1 MFRELILTRVAIFG
15 ACRRR
20 PLCTAAAVFVA
31 LGCLATPIAAQGAN
45 LPPVSC
51 SPSTVFAGTS
61 ASCTATGSAGE
72 TFTFRTTAGLGT
84 LSAST
89 CTVPAT
95 ANSCSVVYTGVT
107 PSQDSDP
114 ISYTSNLFAGAGA
127 TTETVSAQGNS
138 VACAQSAVVVDNP
151 DPCTATFPTS
161 NGDTASFFPSTA
173 TDGTFD
179 SSTCVTNPISCSVH
193 YTPAATETPQT
204 INAFFDDSATVA
216 TVLSVVHSVAS
227 GVTCTPSSLVATIS
241 ATSCTVTVTDTTPA
255 AQKPTLPT
263 GTVSVTTAGP
273 GSLSNSRC
281 SLTGNGVTSSCALS
295 YAPSGIGSGI
305 HVINATYDGDATH
318 AVDSSSTSV
327 AVAGHA
333 TSTTMVCSPGV
344 LAVGQSATCS
354 ATVSDTAGAVTPGG
368 MLSFSSNGPSGFSP
382 AACMLSGTGAT
393 ASCAVSYTPHKG
405 GAGKQAVTAA
415 FGGDAV
421 HAASSGS
428 ANVTVTHPE
437 GLSTATSVSC
447 SPAIVVPGNSASC
460 VATVRDTGGGGA
472 MTPTGSVTFSTVG
485 GGTVN
490 PSGACT
496 LTGSGGSASCRAT
509 YRPGAGAAD
518 TQTITAVYGG
528 DLVHEGDSG
537 FTNVALPP
545 QTGVTAVVSVVR
557 GQVLISLPG
566 GGRAVAA
573 AVGPPPAASFVPL
586 KGVTRSV
593 PIGSTLDTRKGVVR
607 LVTAAD
613 DRGPLNP
620 HHQTQSGTFAAAEFT
635 IKQMTTAERL
645 AAAKRQHRRRLTG
658 IPATNLLL
666 TNPFSAFT
674 HAHCGRTRHP
684 GHGVIRELSAV
695 AKGLYRTVGAASTT
709 VVHNATWIV
718 KDRCDG
724 TFSEVGRGSAVVQ
737 YKVNGRQRSQVVKP
751 GQSFF
756 VRRPFLPP
764 IRKGR

>member
-1 MFRELILTRVAIFG
+1 MRSAANSGVTNASVGKALSAVLAANVP
-15 ACRRR
+15 
-20 PLCTAAAVFVA
+20 PL
-31 LGCLATPIAAQGAN
+31 
-45 LPPVSC
+45 SC
-51 SPSTVFAGTS
+51 SPSTVPFGTPVTCSAAGSPGESFTFSSSNSLGHIS
-61 ASCTATGSAGE
+61 ASSCTIAAPANNCSVLYLAPDAENDQISYAGNG
-72 TFTFRTTAGLGT
+72 FSSG
-84 LSAST
+84 AST
-89 CTVPAT
+89 SVTTVAEPPTDILACSQST
-95 ANSCSVVYTGVT
+95 VVLSQSDSCSVGLTVFPDTVTFSSKNGTGTFT
-107 PSQDSDP
+107 PASCQ
-114 ISYTSNLFAGAGA
+114 IS
-127 TTETVSAQGNS
+127 
-138 VACAQSAVVVDNP
+138 
-151 DPCTATFPTS
+151 
-161 NGDTASFFPSTA
+161 STA
-173 TDGTFD
+173 TCPFSFMPSVGGAGQEIDG
-179 SSTCVTNPISCSVH
+179 
-193 YTPAATETPQT
+193 A
-204 INAFFDDSATVA
+204 FDDGGSVA
-216 TVLSVVHSVAS
+216 TVLNVVRAVSTTVSCAPTSVLANVST
-227 GVTCTPSSLVATIS
+227 TCTA
-241 ATSCTVTVTDTTPA
+241 TVTD
-255 AQKPTLPT
+255 PTGVAPT
-263 GTVSVTTAGP
+263 GTVSFVSSGAGAFSGP
-273 GSLSNSRC
+273 RC
-281 SLTGNGVTSSCALS
+281 SLPAPARLSASCSVS
-295 YAPSGIGSGI
+295 YTPAAVGSGK
-305 HVINATYDGDATH
+305 HVISATYNGDTTH
-318 AVDSSSTSV
+318 AVDTGASTQITVS
-327 AVAGHA
+327 ARS
-333 TSTTMVCSPGV
+333 TSTTVTCTPGSV
-344 LAVGQSATCS
+344 AVGQSGTCL
-354 ATVSDTAGAVTPGG
+354 ATVSDTAGAGASAPGG
-368 MLSFSSNGPSGFSP
+368 TVSFVSSGPSGFDP
-382 AACMLSGTGAT
+382 ATCMLSGTGAT
-393 ASCAVSYTPHKG
+393 ASCVVSYTPHKG
-405 GAGKQAVTAA
+405 GAGTQAVTAA
-415 FGGDAV
+415 YGGDAL
-421 HAASSGS
+421 HAGTSGS

-460 VATVRDTGGGGA
+460 VATVRDAGGGGA

-528 DLVHEGDSG
+528 DLVHEGGSG
-537 FTNVALPP
+537 FTNVARPP

-674 HAHCGRTRHP
+674 QARCGRTRHP

-724 TFSEVGRGSAVVQ
+724 TFTEVGRGSTLVQ